1 MHYNYKKRTYK
12 CTYTKQLSQIYLDIH
27 IYNCYVSK
35 SKKESLQPIDKKY
48 KRKNYNLN
56 YNKKKYL
63 QI

>member
-1 MHYNYKKRTYK
+1 MHYNYKKRTSK

-48 KRKNYNLN
+48 KRNN
-56 YNKKKYL
+56 
-63 QI
+63 